1 MKYPFPKVDLHFHLD
16 GSIVPEVGWKIAQ
29 DPDVDLDLKTYD
41 DYVKMATVP
50 ATGVEVDV
58 FEYLAKFDLLVK
70 LMQKKEHLT
79 EITYTTIRRAA
90 EEGLFY
96 LEIRFAPQKHT
107 EKGLTQK
114 EAIDAV
120 LEGIRQAAVDFPLI
134 KVNLIL
140 CCMLSTEDNH
150 LENEETVRLTEV
162 YLGKG
167 IVGIDLAGGEDSVPM
182 ENYAYLFTEY
192 HAKGYP
198 MTIHA
203 GDNGKPQN
211 VATVIDWGANRVGH
225 GKHCWYDKDVLQKV
239 IDTKT
244 PIEVCLTSNIHCKT
258 EPSYELHPAKKLLD
272 AGVLV
277 TLNTDNQSISNINLD
292 FEYDRAIEQVGFTYN
307 DLIQMNINSIR
318 ASFMPEE
325 EKPLYIE
332 KLESY
337 LK

>member
-29 DPDVDLDLKTYD
+29 DPDVDLDLKTYE

-70 LMQKKEHLT
+70 LMQTKEHLK
-79 EITYTTIRRAA
+79 EITYTTIKRAC

-107 EKGLTQK
+107 EKGLTQRD
-114 EAIDAV
+114 AIDAV
-120 LEGIRQAAVDFPLI
+120 LEGIKQAAVDFPLI
-134 KVNLIL
+134 KVGLIL
-140 CCMLSTEDNH
+140 CCMLSTEDNSK
-150 LENEETVRLTEV
+150 ENEETVRLTEE

-167 IVGIDLAGGEDSVPM
+167 VVGIDLAGGEDSVPI
-182 ENYAYLFTEY
+182 ENYEYLFTDY
-192 HAKGYP
+192 HKKGYP

-211 VATVIDWGANRVGH
+211 VATVIGWGADRVGH

-307 DLIQMNINSIR
+307 DLIQMNINSIN

-332 KLESY
+332 KLEKY
-337 LK
+337 FK